1 MIFINMDRPFAEKH
15 YEDLSAKPFFSGLV
29 DYIISGPVVAM
40 IWEGKTVILTG
51 RKIIGAT
58 NPAESALGTIRG
70 DYAIEIGRNT
80 IVQSVQEFYESSAHV
95 KEDNFNIA
103 NKSKLK
109 GSRPIPGVEHAA
121 FKTSKLG
128 KLGEGVHQSNS
139 GLQKGKQKLSFKIY
153 NEAQTNCYANDN
165 EKIAMTL

>member
-1 MIFINMDRPFAEKH
+1 
-15 YEDLSAKPFFSGLV
+15 
-29 DYIISGPVVAM
+29 M
-40 IWEGKTVILTG
+40 IWEGKNVILTG

-58 NPAESALGTIRG
+58 PTQQNLPLEP
-70 DYAIEIGRNT
+70 
-80 IVQSVQEFYESSAHV
+80 SVVIMQLRLAESSAHV

-128 KLGEGVHQSNS
+128 KLGKGVHQSNS
-139 GLQKGKQKLSFKIY
+139 GLQKGKQKSLSSKELMTMYDVIYLQIY
-153 NEAQTNCYANDN
+153 NEAQTYCYVSDN
-165 EKIAMTL
+165 EKIEATVEVEEVRK

>member
-1 MIFINMDRPFAEKH
+1 
-15 YEDLSAKPFFSGLV
+15 
-29 DYIISGPVVAM
+29 M
-40 IWEGKTVILTG
+40 IWEGKNVILTG

-58 NPAESALGTIRG
+58 NPAESAPGTIRVVIMQLRL
-70 DYAIEIGRNT
+70 A
-80 IVQSVQEFYESSAHV
+80 ESSAHV

-128 KLGEGVHQSNS
+128 KLGKGVHQSNS
-139 GLQKGKQKLSFKIY
+139 GLQKGKQKSLSSKELMTMY
-153 NEAQTNCYANDN
+153 N
-165 EKIAMTL
+165 EKIEATVEVEEVRK